1 MEMTEYYTLNLDLFR
16 VGHRVL
22 LRSERIVLFNLL
34 HSFKARNILLCSFF
48 KSLATYETQKNDA
61 FFCVLFY
68 VDKRIFYQREK
79 SPVDVLSGTKT
90 RISCENK
97 SATSS

>member
-1 MEMTEYYTLNLDLFR
+1 MWSIFTAATVIPIKRNNTIQYMPYTVYQFSYTQYTVFSLKKRTKLCTVQTQLTHNTIFR
-16 VGHRVL
+16 TL
-22 LRSERIVLFNLL
+22 Q
-34 HSFKARNILLCSFF
+34 
-48 KSLATYETQKNDA
+48 Y
-61 FFCVLFY
+61 FY

>member
-1 MEMTEYYTLNLDLFR
+1 MIMFTMAKTMIMFTMAKTM
-16 VGHRVL
+16 
-22 LRSERIVLFNLL
+22 IMFN
-34 HSFKARNILLCSFF
+34 
-48 KSLATYETQKNDA
+48 
-61 FFCVLFY
+61 